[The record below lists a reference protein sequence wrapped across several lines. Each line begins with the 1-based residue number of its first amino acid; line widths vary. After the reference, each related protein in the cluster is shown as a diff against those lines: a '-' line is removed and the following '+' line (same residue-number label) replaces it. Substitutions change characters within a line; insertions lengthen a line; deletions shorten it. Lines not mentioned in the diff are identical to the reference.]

1 MHLKSNRACADD
13 LPPFSPGVAW
23 RTDRIKSAARGRQ
36 SGITGQRSRP
46 GCLACGIHIKDEVA
60 VPLPIPDT
68 TDGIVRPPLGKA
80 GLLEKRAKRFQARTV
95 YARQETTYRYFVDSG
110 NTVSLLVFRWP
121 MTPVSIR
128 SEITQD
134 DCLGLSKIPESTNYR
149 YTNSLSMWYNKG
161 KCMWKGMNSINGTS
175 NHTSGLTSVDG

>member
-1 MHLKSNRACADD
+1 MGSRGNARCRA
-13 LPPFSPGVAW
+13 AW
-23 RTDRIKSAARGRQ
+23 RVASTSKTMERCPCRSQIPPMESFVHPWAKLDCSKSVRNASRQGRSTLAR
-36 SGITGQRSRP
+36 
-46 GCLACGIHIKDEVA
+46 
-60 VPLPIPDT
+60 
-68 TDGIVRPPLGKA
+68 
-80 GLLEKRAKRFQARTV
+80 KRLIG
-95 YARQETTYRYFVDSG
+95 RYFVDSG